1 MVANEYAKVVLY
13 AYPYLP
19 ALSDAVGVGA
29 VNKAMLSFRS
39 SEDALGT
46 AERIAEELAVKFR
59 LMRLNEAV
67 DAALAGMSEE
77 ELFLLEY
84 KYFRRRRVLRERFAA
99 CRPDWSERTY
109 YRRQNAVLRK
119 FAAALVAQ
127 GWPERAYFSAFSSFP
142 PFSRVYDAISAGR
155 EGAVVGKR
163 SRGERGAP

>member
-1 MVANEYAKVVLY
+1 MFLFKEE
-13 AYPYLP
+13 P
-19 ALSDAVGVGA
+19 ADVRVPNRNDL
-29 VNKAMLSFRS
+29 NTEHMFRT
-39 SEDALGT
+39 GT
-46 AERIAEELAVKFR
+46 
-59 LMRLNEAV
+59 
-67 DAALAGMSEE
+67 EE

-119 FAAALVAQ
+119 FAAALAAQ